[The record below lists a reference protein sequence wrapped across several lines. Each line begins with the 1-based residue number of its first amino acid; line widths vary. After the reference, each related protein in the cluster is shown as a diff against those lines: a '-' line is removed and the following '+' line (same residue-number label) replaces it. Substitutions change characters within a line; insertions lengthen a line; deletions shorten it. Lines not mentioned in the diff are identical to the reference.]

1 MSQTVLR
8 SSRSQP
14 LSLWANRHRK
24 WIFAGP
30 AFFFVAAMIIVPIA
44 YTMYLSLTD
53 AESSLR
59 ADLTFVGLDNYIAV
73 LTDTGRFWPAVGRT
87 AFYTV
92 GAVGVEATLGMCL
105 ALLLRRE
112 FRGQG
117 IVRVIVM
124 LPLVATPIAVGML
137 WRLIFEPTI
146 GLANQV
152 LNAVGLPSVGW
163 FSDPNMALPTF
174 MLVDV
179 WQWTPM
185 MVLILLAGLTSLPEE
200 PDEAARVDGASA
212 FQRFRFVT
220 LPLLMPTLL
229 AALVLRSI
237 EAFKSFDILYSVKGS
252 GGGSLHEAETIN
264 IYAYGTIFANNQYG
278 VGSAAL
284 LIFFVLVLLLVSIQL
299 LWRRR
304 V

>member
-1 MSQTVLR
+1 MP

-30 AFFFVAAMIIVPIA
+30 AFVFVAAMIVIPII
-44 YTMYLSLTD
+44 YTTYLSLTD

-59 ADLTFVGLDNYIAV
+59 ADLSFVGLDNYITV
-73 LTDTGRFWPAVGRT
+73 LSDTRRFWPAVGRT
-87 AFYTV
+87 LAYTI
-92 GAVGVEATLGMCL
+92 GAVGVEATLGMSI

-112 FRGQG
+112 FRGQS
-117 IVRVIVM
+117 IVRVIIM
-124 LPLVATPIAVGML
+124 LPLVATPIAVAML

-146 GLANQV
+146 GLANQA
-152 LNAVGLPSVGW
+152 LNAVGLPSAGW
-163 FSDPNMALPTF
+163 FSDPSMALPSF

-185 MVLILLAGLTSLPEE
+185 MVLILLAGLSSLPEE

-212 FQRFRFVT
+212 VQRFRFVT

-229 AALVLRSI
+229 AALLLRSI
-237 EAFKSFDILYSVKGS
+237 EAFKTFDILYAVKGP
-252 GGGSLHEAETIN
+252 GGGSVHEAETIN
-264 IYAYGTIFANNQYG
+264 IFAYGTIFTYNQYG

-284 LIFFVLVLLLVSIQL
+284 LIFFVLVLVLVSIQL
-299 LWRRR
+299 LWRRN

>member
-1 MSQTVLR
+1 MP

-30 AFFFVAAMIIVPIA
+30 AFVFVAAMIVIPII
-44 YTMYLSLTD
+44 YTTYLSLTD

-59 ADLTFVGLDNYIAV
+59 ADLSFVGLDNYITV
-73 LTDTGRFWPAVGRT
+73 LSDTRRFWPAVGRT
-87 AFYTV
+87 LAYTI
-92 GAVGVEATLGMCL
+92 GAVGVEVTLGMSI

-112 FRGQG
+112 FRGQS
-117 IVRVIVM
+117 IVRVIIM
-124 LPLVATPIAVGML
+124 LPLVATPIAVAML

-146 GLANQV
+146 GLANQA
-152 LNAVGLPSVGW
+152 LNAVGLPSAGW
-163 FSDPNMALPTF
+163 FSDPSMALPSF

-185 MVLILLAGLTSLPEE
+185 MVLILLAGLSSLPEE

-212 FQRFRFVT
+212 VQRFRFVT

-229 AALVLRSI
+229 AALLLRSI
-237 EAFKSFDILYSVKGS
+237 EAFKTFDILYAVKGP
-252 GGGSLHEAETIN
+252 GGGSVHEAETIN
-264 IYAYGTIFANNQYG
+264 IFAYGTIFTYNQYG

-284 LIFFVLVLLLVSIQL
+284 LIFFVLVLVLVSIQL
-299 LWRRR
+299 LWRRN